1 MKITDIESLQE
12 AIQTLHKTYSVPHV
26 VITSVSLPAPDVPA
40 NHLCVVGSSMTSTG
54 KARLFKTVF
63 PKIDCYFS
71 GTGDMFGA
79 LISVRMREAAIK
91 ASAEGGEEGGLMS
104 RKSWVSDDDVAAV
117 DLPLAHATEK
127 VLASMHEVLS
137 HTKEAMPAVVE
148 GMEARMKEEER
159 QGEKQQ
165 RVVRLRA
172 AELQLVR
179 HLDCLRNTQKL
190 IQVSYM

>member
-1 MKITDIESLQE
+1 MESLQE
-12 AIQTLHKTYSVPHV
+12 AIQALHKTYSVPHV
-26 VITSVSLPAPDVPA
+26 VITSVSLSAPDVPA

-79 LISVRMREAAIK
+79 LISVRMREAALN
-91 ASAEGGEEGGLMS
+91 AAAATSSDDSSEGGLMA
-104 RKSWVSDDDVAAV
+104 RKSWLSDDDVAAV
-117 DLPLAHATEK
+117 DLPLARATEK

-148 GMEARMKEEER
+148 SMEGNMKEDER

-165 RVVRLRA
+165 RVVRLKA

-179 HLDCLRNTQKL
+179 HLDCLRNPQKK